1 MHCCFFR
8 SRKMFNIMYGTAAIK
23 QEPVDDYNGNA
34 PQAGG
39 LLTKIKEEPGLSTPV
54 EASQP
59 RIKQES
65 DPGFG
70 QTGAVGSTARYLC
83 NCNLPSIFFYQC
95 WVFVTFCCAC
105 RSVDPYL

>member
-1 MHCCFFR
+1 
-8 SRKMFNIMYGTAAIK
+8 MYGTAPIK
-23 QEPVDDYNGNA
+23 QEPVEDYNGNA

-70 QTGAVGSTARYLC
+70 QSGAGGSTARYAI
-83 NCNLPSIFFYQC
+83 CNLPSIDF
-95 WVFVTFCCAC
+95 T
-105 RSVDPYL
+105 SVEDLWRFGARPDPWIRISD

>member
-1 MHCCFFR
+1 
-8 SRKMFNIMYGTAAIK
+8 MFNIMYGTAPIK
-23 QEPVDDYNGNA
+23 EEPVDDYNGNA

-39 LLTKIKEEPGLSTPV
+39 LLTKIKVEPGLSTPV

-70 QTGAVGSTARYLC
+70 QSGAGGSTARYAIITYQV
-83 NCNLPSIFFYQC
+83 SFFYQC
-95 WVFVTFCCAC
+95 WGSVTFWCAS